1 MKRYSW
7 LWIGVVVVVVA
18 GIVGVSFSMSKRSA
32 AKEYPLA
39 PLFSEP
45 TIFGD
50 SIVRLEAYRG
60 KVVLLNFW
68 ATWCPPCQAEIPD
81 LVRLYQDFGDRL
93 VVIGISLDR
102 GPNAKEL
109 VQDFYKQ
116 FKMNYPVVM
125 GSDQLAMR
133 YGGISGIPTSFV
145 IDKQGRIVE
154 KIVGFRNY
162 SIFLDAVKT
171 WF

>member
-1 MKRYSW
+1 MKKNAW
-7 LWIGVVVVVVA
+7 LWIGAVVVLVGVVVL
-18 GIVGVSFSMSKRSA
+18 GLSMAKKSST
-32 AKEYPLA
+32 KEYPLA

-50 SIVRLEAYRG
+50 SIIRLEAYRG

-81 LVRLYQDFGDRL
+81 LIRLHRDFGDRL
-93 VVIGISLDR
+93 VVIGVSLDR
-102 GPNAKEL
+102 GPNAREL
-109 VQDFYKQ
+109 VQDFYKK
-116 FKMNYPVVM
+116 FEMNYPVVM

-162 SIFLDAVKT
+162 STFLDAVKT

>member
-1 MKRYSW
+1 MKNKKR
-7 LWIGVVVVVVA
+7 LLVVIGVLVLGVV
-18 GIVGVSFSMSKRSA
+18 GSA
-32 AKEYPLA
+32 IAIGFRQQKTEFPTA
-39 PLFSEP
+39 PLFTEP

-50 SIVRLEAYRG
+50 SMIRLEAYRG

-81 LVRLYQDFGDRL
+81 MIKLQKDFADRL
-93 VVIGISLDR
+93 VVIGVSLDR

-109 VQDFYKQ
+109 VQDFYKK
-116 FKMNYPVVM
+116 FGMNYPVVM
-125 GSDQLAMR
+125 GTDQMVMK
-133 YGGISGIPTSFV
+133 YGGVSAIPTSFV

-162 SIFLDAVKT
+162 STFLDSVKT